1 MKATRFLISGVVQGV
16 GYRFFAVR
24 AAAGLGIRGF
34 ARNLPDGRVEV
45 VAQGPPEALRRFED
59 QLRAGPRGAAVDQV
73 ESSATELDPDVALF
87 EVRF

>member
-1 MKATRFLISGVVQGV
+1 MKATRFLVSGVVQGV

-24 AAAGLGIRGF
+24 AARGLGIRGF

-45 VAQGPPEALRRFED
+45 VAQGSAEALRRFQD
-59 QLRAGPRGAAVDQV
+59 QLRTGPRGAAVDGV
-73 ESSATELDPDVALF
+73 ESSATELDSDVDPF